1 MVKEYSQTDLNNFE
15 KIKVSEQKISQPIK
29 DKPYRYD
36 TKLLDKNIKR
46 KKKQNYDDKDKNQF
60 SLIENGL
67 SVGKVEKEQ
76 KYFFSQH
83 DIDDS
88 SSYRSMYP
96 HNIRY
101 GKSKVKRPS
110 IKVHINEDG
119 SLPKLNWDNDL
130 DLKSEIFK
138 GMYDEPKYLPGGDKY
153 LLVEFGN
160 IMNLELNFKAQ
171 GLAKAIE
178 QANIKGIYETLP
190 CFASMIV
197 HYNSDEIKY
206 GDLKKELKFLVSNLK
221 SSDDTIVESRLFR
234 FPTVY
239 LDKWTK
245 EAVEDYVAKITYKK
259 PDPEFIVE
267 LNNLDNIEHF
277 VRVHSSTEYW
287 VASLGFWPGLP
298 FTMPLDPRCKL
309 TAPKYNP
316 PRTWTPK
323 GAIGM
328 GGSSTAIYP
337 DKLPG
342 GYQIFGRTPVPIW
355 DPEKRFSIFKDSVCL
370 FRPGDRIKFDPCSYE
385 EFESIERKI
394 IDGSYRYDVMEDHK
408 FSIKDYKNWVT
419 KLDWK
424 KKF

>member
-1 MVKEYSQTDLNNFE
+1 MVKAYSQKDLDNFE
-15 KIKVSEQKISQPIK
+15 KIKLSEQKISQPIK

-36 TKLLDKNIKR
+36 TKLLDKSITK
-46 KKKQNYDDKDKNQF
+46 KKKQNYDEKDKNQF
-60 SLIENGL
+60 SLIENSL
-67 SVGKVEKEQ
+67 SVSQGDKEP
-76 KYFFSQH
+76 KYFFSQSN
-83 DIDDS
+83 IDDS
-88 SSYRSMYP
+88 SGYRVMYP

-101 GKSKVKRPS
+101 GKSKIKRPS

-119 SLPKLNWDNDL
+119 SLPKLNWDNDT

-160 IMNLELNFKAQ
+160 IMSLELNFKAQ

-206 GDLKKELKFLVSNLK
+206 GDLKKELKSLVGNLK
-221 SSDDTIVESRLFR
+221 SSDDTIVKSRLFK

-245 EAVEDYVAKITYKK
+245 EAVEDYTAKITYKK

-267 LNNLDNIEHF
+267 LNNLDNVDHF

-323 GAIGM
+323 GAVGM

-355 DPEKRFSIFKDSVCL
+355 DSEKRFSIFKDSVCL
-370 FRPGDRIKFDPCSYE
+370 FRPGDRIKFEPCDYE

-394 IDGSYRYDVMEDHK
+394 IDGSYQYDVMENHK

>member
-1 MVKEYSQTDLNNFE
+1 MTQKYKPSDLEIFE
-15 KIKVSEQKISQPIK
+15 KINILGEKLPLNSKEKN
-29 DKPYRYD
+29 YRHD
-36 TKLLDKNIKR
+36 TTLLDKTVNL
-46 KKKQNYDDKDKNQF
+46 KQNVSYKSNDEHQF
-60 SLIENGL
+60 SLIENKL
-67 SVGKVEKEQ
+67 SNPQTNKSSKI
-76 KYFFSQH
+76 FFSQNS
-83 DIDDS
+83 IDDPAG
-88 SSYRSMYP
+88 YKGMYP
-96 HNIRY
+96 HNIKFKQSRT
-101 GKSKVKRPS
+101 KRPS
-110 IKVHINEDG
+110 VKVHVNEDG
-119 SLPKLNWDNDL
+119 SFPKFNLNDRSI
-130 DLKSEIFK
+130 KSKNFK
-138 GMYDEPKYLPGGDKY
+138 GMYAEPKYLPGGDKY

-160 IMNLELNFKAQ
+160 VMNLELNFKAQ

-178 QANIKGIYETLP
+178 SAKIKGVYETLP
-190 CFASMIV
+190 CFASMLV
-197 HYNSDEIKY
+197 HYNPDDIKFE
-206 GDLKKELKFLVSNLK
+206 DLKNELISLVNNLK
-221 SSDDTIVESRLFR
+221 SSDDTIVQSRLFR

-245 EAVEDYVAKITYKK
+245 EAVADYIAKITYKK

-267 LNNLDNIEHF
+267 LNNLENVEEF
-277 VRVHSSTEYW
+277 VRIHSGTEYW

-323 GAIGM
+323 GAVGM

-342 GYQIFGRTPVPIW
+342 GYQIFGRTPIPIW
-355 DPEKRFSIFKDSVCL
+355 DPEKRFSIFKDSICL

-394 IDGSYRYDVMEDHK
+394 IDGSYKYDVMEDHK
-408 FSIKDYKNWVT
+408 FSIKNYKNWVSE
-419 KLDWK
+419 LDWN

>member
-1 MVKEYSQTDLNNFE
+1 MVKEYSQKDLDNFE
-15 KIKVSEQKISQPIK
+15 KIKLSEQKISQPIK

-36 TKLLDKNIKR
+36 TKLLDKSITK
-46 KKKQNYDDKDKNQF
+46 KKKQNYDEKDKNQF
-60 SLIENGL
+60 SLIENSL
-67 SVGKVEKEQ
+67 SVSQGDKEP
-76 KYFFSQH
+76 KYFFSQSN
-83 DIDDS
+83 IDDS
-88 SSYRSMYP
+88 SGYRVMYP

-119 SLPKLNWDNDL
+119 SLPKLNWDNDT

-160 IMNLELNFKAQ
+160 IMSLELNFKAQ

-197 HYNSDEIKY
+197 HYNPDEIKY
-206 GDLKKELKFLVSNLK
+206 GDLKKELKSLVGNLK
-221 SSDDTIVESRLFR
+221 SSDDTIVQSRLFK

-245 EAVEDYVAKITYKK
+245 EAVEDYTAKITYKK

-267 LNNLDNIEHF
+267 LNNLDNVDHF

-323 GAIGM
+323 GAVGM

-355 DPEKRFSIFKDSVCL
+355 DSEKRFSIFKDSVCL
-370 FRPGDRIKFDPCSYE
+370 FRPGDRIKFEPCGYE

-394 IDGSYRYDVMEDHK
+394 IDGSYQYDVMENHK

>member
-1 MVKEYSQTDLNNFE
+1 MVKGYRQTDLDNFE
-15 KIKVSEQKISQPIK
+15 KIKVSDQKISQPIK

-36 TKLLDKNIKR
+36 TKLLDKNITK
-46 KKKQNYDDKDKNQF
+46 KKKQNYNEKDKNQF
-60 SLIENGL
+60 SLIENSL
-67 SVGKVEKEQ
+67 SVSQADKGP
-76 KYFFSQH
+76 KYFFSQD

-88 SSYRSMYP
+88 SGYRTMYP
-96 HNIRY
+96 HNAKY
-101 GKSKVKRPS
+101 GKSKAKRPS

-119 SLPKLNWDNDL
+119 SLPKLNWDNDP

-178 QANIKGIYETLP
+178 QANINGIYETLP

-197 HYNSDEIKY
+197 HYNPDEIKY
-206 GDLKKELKFLVSNLK
+206 GDLKNELKSLVNNLEI
-221 SSDDTIVESRLFR
+221 SDNTIVESRLFR

-245 EAVEDYVAKITYKK
+245 EAVEDYVTKITYKK

-267 LNNLDNIEHF
+267 LNNLDNVEHF

-342 GYQIFGRTPVPIW
+342 GYQIFARTPVPIW

-370 FRPGDRIKFDPCSYE
+370 FKPGDRIKFDPCSYE

-394 IDGSYRYDVMEDHK
+394 IDESYEYNVMENHK

>member
-1 MVKEYSQTDLNNFE
+1 MVKEYSQTDLDNFE

-67 SVGKVEKEQ
+67 LVGEVDKEQ

>member
-1 MVKEYSQTDLNNFE
+1 MVKEYSQKDLDNFE
-15 KIKVSEQKISQPIK
+15 KIKLSEQKISQPIK

-36 TKLLDKNIKR
+36 TKLLDKSITK
-46 KKKQNYDDKDKNQF
+46 KKKQNYDEKDKNQF
-60 SLIENGL
+60 SLIENSL
-67 SVGKVEKEQ
+67 SVSQGDKEP
-76 KYFFSQH
+76 KYFFSQSN
-83 DIDDS
+83 IDDS
-88 SSYRSMYP
+88 SGYRVMYP
-96 HNIRY
+96 HHIRY

-119 SLPKLNWDNDL
+119 SLPKLNWDNDT

-160 IMNLELNFKAQ
+160 IMSLELNFKAQ

-206 GDLKKELKFLVSNLK
+206 GDLKKELKSLVGNLK
-221 SSDDTIVESRLFR
+221 SSDDTIVKSRLFK

-245 EAVEDYVAKITYKK
+245 EAVEDYTAKITYKK

-267 LNNLDNIEHF
+267 LNNLDNVDHF

-323 GAIGM
+323 GAVGM

-355 DPEKRFSIFKDSVCL
+355 DSEKRFSIFKDSVCL
-370 FRPGDRIKFDPCSYE
+370 FRPGDRIKFEPCGYE

-394 IDGSYRYDVMEDHK
+394 IDGSYQYDVMENHK

>member
-1 MVKEYSQTDLNNFE
+1 MVKEYSQKDLDNFE
-15 KIKVSEQKISQPIK
+15 KIKLSEQKISQPIK

-36 TKLLDKNIKR
+36 TKLLDKSITK
-46 KKKQNYDDKDKNQF
+46 KKKQNYDEKDKNQF
-60 SLIENGL
+60 SLIENSL
-67 SVGKVEKEQ
+67 SVSQGDKEP
-76 KYFFSQH
+76 KYFFSQSN
-83 DIDDS
+83 IDDS
-88 SSYRSMYP
+88 SGYRVMYP

-119 SLPKLNWDNDL
+119 SLPKLNWDNDT

-160 IMNLELNFKAQ
+160 IMSLELNFKAQ

-206 GDLKKELKFLVSNLK
+206 GDLKKELKSLVGNLK
-221 SSDDTIVESRLFR
+221 SSDDTIVKSRLFK

-245 EAVEDYVAKITYKK
+245 EAVEDYTAKITYKK

-267 LNNLDNIEHF
+267 LNNLDNVDHF

-323 GAIGM
+323 GAVGM

-355 DPEKRFSIFKDSVCL
+355 DSEKRFSIFKDSVCL
-370 FRPGDRIKFDPCSYE
+370 FRPGDRIKFEPCGYE

-394 IDGSYRYDVMEDHK
+394 IDGSYQYDVMENHK

>member
-1 MVKEYSQTDLNNFE
+1 MVKEYSQKDLDNFE
-15 KIKVSEQKISQPIK
+15 KIKLSEQKISQPIK

-36 TKLLDKNIKR
+36 TKLLDKSITK
-46 KKKQNYDDKDKNQF
+46 KKKQNYDEKDKNQF
-60 SLIENGL
+60 SLIENSL
-67 SVGKVEKEQ
+67 SVSQGDKEP
-76 KYFFSQH
+76 KYFFSQSN
-83 DIDDS
+83 IDDS
-88 SSYRSMYP
+88 SGYRVMYP

-119 SLPKLNWDNDL
+119 SLPKLNWNNDT

-160 IMNLELNFKAQ
+160 IMSLELNFKAQ

-206 GDLKKELKFLVSNLK
+206 GDLKKELKSLVGNLK
-221 SSDDTIVESRLFR
+221 SSDDTIVKSRLFK

-245 EAVEDYVAKITYKK
+245 EAVEDYTAKITYKK

-267 LNNLDNIEHF
+267 LNNLDDVDHF

-323 GAIGM
+323 GAVGM

-355 DPEKRFSIFKDSVCL
+355 DSEKRFSIFKDSVCL
-370 FRPGDRIKFDPCSYE
+370 FRPGDRIKFEPCGYE

-394 IDGSYRYDVMEDHK
+394 IDGSYKYDVMENHK

>member
-1 MVKEYSQTDLNNFE
+1 MVKEYSQKDLDNFE
-15 KIKVSEQKISQPIK
+15 KIKLSEQKISQPIK

-36 TKLLDKNIKR
+36 TKLLDKSITK
-46 KKKQNYDDKDKNQF
+46 KKKQNYDEKDKNQF
-60 SLIENGL
+60 SLIENSL
-67 SVGKVEKEQ
+67 SVSQGDKEP
-76 KYFFSQH
+76 KYFFSQSN
-83 DIDDS
+83 IDDS
-88 SSYRSMYP
+88 SGYRVMYP

-119 SLPKLNWDNDL
+119 SLPKLNWNNDT

-160 IMNLELNFKAQ
+160 IMSLELNFKAQ

-206 GDLKKELKFLVSNLK
+206 GDLKKELKSLVGNLK
-221 SSDDTIVESRLFR
+221 SSDDTIVKSRLFK

-245 EAVEDYVAKITYKK
+245 EAVEDYTAKITYKK

-267 LNNLDNIEHF
+267 LNNLDNVDHF

-323 GAIGM
+323 GAVGM

-355 DPEKRFSIFKDSVCL
+355 DSEKRFSIFKDSVCL
-370 FRPGDRIKFDPCSYE
+370 FRPGDRIKFEPCGYE

-394 IDGSYRYDVMEDHK
+394 IDGSYQYDVMENHK

>member
-1 MVKEYSQTDLNNFE
+1 MVQKYKNSDINLFSKINLSEKNNHLQKKTADLNKKIKKSTFAYNNKDTSKFDILENNLINSDFE
-15 KIKVSEQKISQPIK
+15 KEE
-29 DKPYRYD
+29 
-36 TKLLDKNIKR
+36 NI
-46 KKKQNYDDKDKNQF
+46 
-60 SLIENGL
+60 
-67 SVGKVEKEQ
+67 
-76 KYFFSQH
+76 FFSQKN
-83 DIDDS
+83 IDDYS
-88 SSYRSMYP
+88 SFKKMYP
-96 HNIRY
+96 HNLKI
-101 GKSKVKRPS
+101 SKTKIKKPS
-110 IKVHINEDG
+110 IKRHINFDG
-119 SLPKLNWDNDL
+119 SYPKIQINEPEDLKLN
-130 DLKSEIFK
+130 IFQ
-138 GMYDEPKYLPGGDKY
+138 GEYAEPKYLPGGDKY

-160 IMNLELNFKAQ
+160 VMSLELNFKAQ

-178 QANIKGIYETLP
+178 VAKISGVYETLP

-197 HYNSDEIKY
+197 HYNPDEIKFN
-206 GDLKKELKFLVSNLK
+206 DLKSEISQLVKNLK
-221 SSDDTIVESRLFR
+221 SSDDVVVRSRLFR

-245 EAVEDYVAKITYKK
+245 EAVNDYISKIAFKK
-259 PDPEFIVE
+259 SDPEFIVE
-267 LNNLDNIEHF
+267 LNGLDNVDHF
-277 VRVHSSTEYW
+277 VRVHSGTEYW

-323 GAIGM
+323 GTVGM

-355 DPEKRFSIFKDSVCL
+355 DTEKRFDVFKDSVCL

-385 EFESIERKI
+385 EFDAIERKV
-394 IDGSYRYDVMEDHK
+394 DEGSYKFDLMDDHK
-408 FSIKDYKNWVT
+408 FSIKEYKKWLSNLDYQ
-419 KLDWK
+419 

>member
-1 MVKEYSQTDLNNFE
+1 
-15 KIKVSEQKISQPIK
+15 
-29 DKPYRYD
+29 
-36 TKLLDKNIKR
+36 
-46 KKKQNYDDKDKNQF
+46 
-60 SLIENGL
+60 
-67 SVGKVEKEQ
+67 
-76 KYFFSQH
+76 
-83 DIDDS
+83 
-88 SSYRSMYP
+88 MYA
-96 HNIRY
+96 
-101 GKSKVKRPS
+101 
-110 IKVHINEDG
+110 
-119 SLPKLNWDNDL
+119 
-130 DLKSEIFK
+130 
-138 GMYDEPKYLPGGDKY
+138 EPKYLPGGDKY

-160 IMNLELNFKAQ
+160 VMNLELNFKAQ

-178 QANIKGIYETLP
+178 SAKIKVIYETLP
-190 CFASMIV
+190 CFASMLV
-197 HYNSDEIKY
+197 HYNPDDIKFE
-206 GDLKKELKFLVSNLK
+206 DLKNELISLVNNLK
-221 SSDDTIVESRLFR
+221 SSDDTIVQSRLFR

-245 EAVEDYVAKITYKK
+245 EAVADYIAKITYKK

-267 LNNLDNIEHF
+267 LNNLENVEEF
-277 VRVHSSTEYW
+277 VIIHSGTEYW

-323 GAIGM
+323 GAVCM

-342 GYQIFGRTPVPIW
+342 GYQIFGRTPIPIW
-355 DPEKRFSIFKDSVCL
+355 DPEKRFSIFKDSICL

-394 IDGSYRYDVMEDHK
+394 IDGSYKYDVMEDHK
-408 FSIKDYKNWVT
+408 FSIKNYKNWVSE
-419 KLDWK
+419 LDWN

>member
-1 MVKEYSQTDLNNFE
+1 MVKEYSQKDLDNFE
-15 KIKVSEQKISQPIK
+15 KIKLSEQKISQPIK

-36 TKLLDKNIKR
+36 TKLLDKSITK
-46 KKKQNYDDKDKNQF
+46 KKKQNYDEKDKNQF
-60 SLIENGL
+60 SLIENSL
-67 SVGKVEKEQ
+67 SVSQGDKEP
-76 KYFFSQH
+76 KYFFSQSN
-83 DIDDS
+83 IDDS
-88 SSYRSMYP
+88 SGYRVMYP

-119 SLPKLNWDNDL
+119 SLPKLNWDNDT

-160 IMNLELNFKAQ
+160 IMSLELNFKAQ

-206 GDLKKELKFLVSNLK
+206 GDLKKELKSLVGNLK
-221 SSDDTIVESRLFR
+221 SSDDTIVKSRLFK

-245 EAVEDYVAKITYKK
+245 EAVEDYTAKITYKK

-267 LNNLDNIEHF
+267 LNNLDNVDHF

-323 GAIGM
+323 GAVGM

-355 DPEKRFSIFKDSVCL
+355 DSEKRFSIFKDSVCL
-370 FRPGDRIKFDPCSYE
+370 FRPGDRIKFEPCGYE

-394 IDGSYRYDVMEDHK
+394 IDGSYQYDVIENHK

>member
-1 MVKEYSQTDLNNFE
+1 MVKEYSQTDLDNFE

-36 TKLLDKNIKR
+36 TKLLDKNIKS

-67 SVGKVEKEQ
+67 LVGEVDKEQ

>member
-1 MVKEYSQTDLNNFE
+1 MVKEYSQKDLDNFE
-15 KIKVSEQKISQPIK
+15 KIKLSEQKISQPIK

-36 TKLLDKNIKR
+36 TKLLDKSITK
-46 KKKQNYDDKDKNQF
+46 KKKQNYDEKDKNQF
-60 SLIENGL
+60 SLIENSL
-67 SVGKVEKEQ
+67 SVSQGDKEP
-76 KYFFSQH
+76 KYFFSQSN
-83 DIDDS
+83 IDDS
-88 SSYRSMYP
+88 SGYRVMYP

-119 SLPKLNWDNDL
+119 SLPKLNWDNDT

-138 GMYDEPKYLPGGDKY
+138 GIYDEPKYLPGGDKY

-160 IMNLELNFKAQ
+160 IMSLELNFKAQ

-206 GDLKKELKFLVSNLK
+206 GDLKKELKSLVGNLK
-221 SSDDTIVESRLFR
+221 SSDDTIVKSRLFK

-245 EAVEDYVAKITYKK
+245 EAVEDYTAKITYKK

-267 LNNLDNIEHF
+267 LNNLDNVDHF

-323 GAIGM
+323 GAVGM

-355 DPEKRFSIFKDSVCL
+355 DSEKRFSIFKDSVCL
-370 FRPGDRIKFDPCSYE
+370 FRPGDRIKFEPCGYE

-394 IDGSYRYDVMEDHK
+394 IDGSYQYDVMENHK